1 MKIEAKSNCKINLNL
16 KIKGINEGYHLL
28 ESVFYPIDLVDE
40 LTFELID
47 AYDDEIIGMD
57 LPKAANIIYKTISE
71 FKKRF
76 KVCGFIRVT
85 VKKNIPIEAGLG
97 GGSSNAAFTIKALNE
112 LFKLKLSDQEMI
124 DFGKTIGSDVPFFII
139 NKPSLVTGRGEIV
152 TPLSDFKK
160 IYGIIVFDDIYM
172 STKEVFQRYDA
183 LSIEGLICNK
193 DDNENDLEQAAF
205 SLPGG
210 NKIKEIK
217 ADLTKCGCVKA
228 LMSGSG
234 GSVVGL
240 CKKEQLNEIYNLAK
254 RKYQRVWKFESI

>member
-1 MKIEAKSNCKINLNL
+1 MDSSGIHHDVDSSSAEYRAGKFISDNINNYTSVNLVVLSN
-16 KIKGINEGYHLL
+16 Y
-28 ESVFYPIDLVDE
+28 
-40 LTFELID
+40 
-47 AYDDEIIGMD
+47 
-57 LPKAANIIYKTISE
+57 
-71 FKKRF
+71 
-76 KVCGFIRVT
+76 
-85 VKKNIPIEAGLG
+85 
-97 GGSSNAAFTIKALNE
+97 
-112 LFKLKLSDQEMI
+112 
-124 DFGKTIGSDVPFFII
+124 II
-139 NKPSLVTGRGEIV
+139 NNPEIKKLRIASKPVFCDIWDL
-152 TPLSDFKK
+152 KK